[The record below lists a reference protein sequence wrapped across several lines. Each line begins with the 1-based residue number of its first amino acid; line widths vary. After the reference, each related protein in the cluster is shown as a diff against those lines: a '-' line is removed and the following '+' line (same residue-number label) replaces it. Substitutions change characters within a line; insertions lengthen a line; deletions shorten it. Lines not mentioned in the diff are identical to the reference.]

1 MAEDE
6 SNTYLKTF
14 KLMQHF
20 FLKKK
25 KKKERKKK
33 ENHPKVKMQPRSLP
47 YPENTEFTEIHTVN
61 HTFITNGPMLTSSR
75 N

>member
-25 KKKERKKK
+25 KKKE
-33 ENHPKVKMQPRSLP
+33 NHPKVKMQPRSLP
-47 YPENTEFTEIHTVN
+47 YPEFTEIHTVN

>member
-25 KKKERKKK
+25 KKREEKKRKP
-33 ENHPKVKMQPRSLP
+33 PKS
-47 YPENTEFTEIHTVN
+47 
-61 HTFITNGPMLTSSR
+61 
-75 N
+75 